1 MLKIRHLVVFCAL
14 LLIAATSSPAIAQGY
29 PTKTVRIVVPYTP
42 GGPADLLARGLA
54 QKLSDAWGQ
63 PVIVDNRPGANE
75 IIAAELVAK
84 APPDGYTFLLASD
97 AVFSLNTY
105 LYSKLP
111 YDAVKNFTPVSKLVL
126 ANLMLVTR
134 PDFPGKTVQD
144 LVEHAKKSPGKL
156 TYGSV
161 GAGEV
166 NHLAMS
172 WLTTVK
178 SLQMEHIP
186 YKGLVQALQDIA
198 AGRVDTM
205 YTVIGGAR
213 PLIASGQIRGIAVS
227 GMSRSPVLPDVP
239 TFAEAGEPSLDAS
252 FYFGLAAPVE
262 LQRRRSKGSPPTQP
276 ASLRNRSS
284 RRSTS
289 SILAS
294 RPSAIPRS
302 NLPSSWSR
310 TASTPPKRSRHP
322 ARSLIDIAGGGFRLP
337 RLRSTSEWTARKVS

>member
-1 MLKIRHLVVFCAL
+1 MVGKNTFAALCAL
-14 LLIAATSSPAIAQGY
+14 VMLSIVGSPLMAQGY
-29 PTKTVRIVVPYTP
+29 PTKTVRIVVPYTA

-54 QKLSDAWGQ
+54 QQLSDVWGH

-84 APPDGYTFLLASD
+84 APADGYTFLLASD

-111 YDAVKNFTPVSKLVL
+111 YDGVKNFTPVSKLVL

-144 LVEHAKKSPGKL
+144 LIDHAKKNPGKL

-161 GAGEV
+161 GAGGV

-172 WLTTVK
+172 WVATVK
-178 SLQMEHIP
+178 GLQMEHIP

-205 YTVIGGAR
+205 FAVIGGAR
-213 PLIASGQIRGIAVS
+213 PLIAAGQIKGVAVS
-227 GMSRSPVLPDVP
+227 GKSR
-239 TFAEAGEPSLDAS
+239 
-252 FYFGLAAPVE
+252 
-262 LQRRRSKGSPPTQP
+262 
-276 ASLRNRSS
+276 
-284 RRSTS
+284 
-289 SILAS
+289 
-294 RPSAIPRS
+294 
-302 NLPSSWSR
+302 
-310 TASTPPKRSRHP
+310 
-322 ARSLIDIAGGGFRLP
+322 
-337 RLRSTSEWTARKVS
+337 